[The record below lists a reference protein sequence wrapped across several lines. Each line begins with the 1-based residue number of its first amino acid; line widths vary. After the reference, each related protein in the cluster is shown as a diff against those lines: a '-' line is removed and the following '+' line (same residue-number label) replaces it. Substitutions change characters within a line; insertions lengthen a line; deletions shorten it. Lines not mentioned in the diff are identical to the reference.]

1 MSKFSKGIRTVK
13 LDLDLLEML
22 PDVLSKEQVRMVGHM
37 SKRTATYL
45 LESRILLAK
54 HTSKKTKCYFIKKSD
69 VIELFDDMAKN
80 PDKYAT
86 PPSWYSE
93 KKKIKAKPYKLRFI
107 PSVNIDKDD
116 LRQYYEKLIEPYG
129 EVLTVMQL
137 SAITGYR
144 STTVTSWIRTEKL
157 ESLQLLN
164 RYIIPKSFA
173 LEWLTSD
180 LTTASSERAMFI

>member
-1 MSKFSKGIRTVK
+1 MK

-37 SKRTATYL
+37 SKRTVTYL
-45 LESRILLAK
+45 LESRILPAK

-157 ESLQLLN
+157 EALQLLN

-180 LTTASSERAMFI
+180 RYNSIERKSNVHLRTLWKVCK